1 MAWKDQS
8 GLTLAE
14 ILVAMAVIT
23 IALVGVVRWFPLGI
37 QGMEAGRQQS
47 TAVFLA
53 EQKLEQIKAWGLSS
67 AAGQGFDAIT
77 KGNPSTATC
86 CAAEG
91 YNSISGYAS
100 YRRQVIVTDDPDT
113 CPNCNRKVVRVQI
126 YYRPFTSQGA
136 NTSENQLE
144 LATIIARH

>member
-23 IALVGVVRWFPLGI
+23 IALVAVVQWFPLGI

-77 KGNPSTATC
+77 AGNPSTATC

-91 YNSISGYAS
+91 YTTISGYAS
-100 YRRQVIVTDDPDT
+100 YRRQAIVTDDT
-113 CPNCNRKVVRVQI
+113 ANRKLVQVQV